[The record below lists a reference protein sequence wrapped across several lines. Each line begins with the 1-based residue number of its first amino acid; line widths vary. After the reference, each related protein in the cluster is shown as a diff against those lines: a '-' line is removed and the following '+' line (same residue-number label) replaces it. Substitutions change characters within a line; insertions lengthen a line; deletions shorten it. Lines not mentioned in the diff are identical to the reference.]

1 MADETTTTTTGT
13 PDAAQN
19 TDTTPDEK
27 QPVPY
32 DRFQKTIAEKNALK
46 AQLEA
51 ITKEKDAAKAQADA
65 VEAARLK
72 EQGDFRKL
80 YEDTSAKLPTLEAQA
95 KNAATYEKVFTDLL
109 GKRLTAVPEHI
120 RSLLEKMPPIEA
132 LQWIED
138 NAETLK
144 PSNPGSQSNRGGTVT
159 TDNNAAEIAALTP
172 LELQMAQMTNMSPSE
187 YVQYRKMGDIQRQK
201 LAEADVNTK

>member
-19 TDTTPDEK
+19 TDTTPDK
-27 QPVPY
+27 TVPY
-32 DRFQKTIAEKNALK
+32 ARFKEVNDKLRELEKATQAQQSAAEK
-46 AQLEA
+46 
-51 ITKEKDAAKAQADA
+51 AKADA
-65 VEAARLK
+65 LAQ
-72 EQGDFRKL
+72 QGEYKKL

-144 PSNPGSQSNRGGTVT
+144 PNNPGSQSNRGGTVT

-172 LELQMAQMTNMSPSE
+172 LELQMAQQTGMTPTE
-187 YVQYRKMGDIQRQK
+187 YVTYRKMGDIQRQR